1 MRTAVVALALCLALS
16 GCEAYRLGGG
26 QAGQRDIEIRP
37 VRNATARPGTHAAL
51 DQALRAALASDARL
65 RVRAG
70 GAQLEAEV
78 VRYERVNA
86 ARRTDDALLD
96 QAFRVTLT
104 VRCTLRSADGRRT
117 LFRDREFEAYGVLAA
132 GSDLAGEESR
142 LLPRLCAEVAAQ
154 VRDAAA
160 GAW

>member
-1 MRTAVVALALCLALS
+1 MLAGLAALLA
-16 GCEAYRLGGG
+16 GCSAYRLGG
-26 QAGQRDIEIRP
+26 QPAQRDIEVRS
-37 VRNATARPGTHAAL
+37 VRNATPRPGTHAAL

-70 GAQLEAEV
+70 GAPLEAEIV
-78 VRYERVNA
+78 GYERVSA
-86 ARRTDDALLD
+86 ARNPGDAVVE
-96 QAFRVTLT
+96 QAFRITLT

-117 LFRDREFEAYGVLAA
+117 LFRDRAFAASGILAA
-132 GSDLAGEESR
+132 SGDLAGEEAR

-154 VRDAAA
+154 VRDAAI

>member
-1 MRTAVVALALCLALS
+1 MRPLALAALAACLA
-16 GCEAYRLGGG
+16 GCSAYRLGG
-26 QAGQRDIEIRP
+26 APAQRDIEVRA
-37 VRNATARPGTHAAL
+37 VRNATPRPGTHAAL

-70 GAQLEAEV
+70 GAPLEAEV
-78 VRYERVNA
+78 VAYQRVGA
-86 ARRTDDALLD
+86 ARRADDGALD
-96 QAFRVTLT
+96 QTFRVTLT

-117 LFRDREFEAYGVLAA
+117 LFRDRDFSASGILDAS
-132 GSDLAGEESR
+132 GDLAGEESR

-154 VRDAAA
+154 VRDAAI

>member
-1 MRTAVVALALCLALS
+1 MRVAALALLAACLS
-16 GCEAYRLGGG
+16 GCSAYRLGGEP
-26 QAGQRDIEIRP
+26 ALRDIEVRP
-37 VRNATARPGTHAAL
+37 VRNATPRPGTHAAL

-70 GAQLEAEV
+70 GAPLEAEV
-78 VRYERVNA
+78 VAFQRAGA
-86 ARRTDDALLD
+86 ARQADDAVLD

-117 LFRDREFEAYGVLAA
+117 LFRDRDFSSSGILAA
-132 GSDLAGEESR
+132 TGDLAGEESR

-154 VRDAAA
+154 VRDAAV

>member
-1 MRTAVVALALCLALS
+1 MTRLLLLACALVAS
-16 GCEAYRLGGG
+16 GCGAYRLGGG
-26 QAGQRDIEIRP
+26 APAQREIEVRP

-65 RVRAG
+65 RVRPG
-70 GAQLEAEV
+70 GAPLEAEV
-78 VRYERVNA
+78 VRYERVDA
-86 ARRTDDALLD
+86 ARRPDDAALS
-96 QAFRVTLT
+96 QTFRIALT

-117 LFRDREFEAYGVLAA
+117 LFRDREFTAHGVLSVGA
-132 GSDLAGEESR
+132 DLAGEESR
-142 LLPRLCAEVAAQ
+142 LLPRLCAEIAAQ